1 MWRVTQSCWAIAS
14 PVVWGRSGP
23 RYAISAQKAFPS
35 DPLQFEGYEVAMI
48 DGKIAFSAGS
58 TVPTLEASSVTIP
71 PAHKEVKHDEDA
83 DGAAEMVAV
92 KTEPGISSSLTPQL
106 ITKPSKGQAKP
117 FTLPGS
123 LFVGDLR
130 LTAIK
135 SRLASLSI
143 PAEFA
148 GEGVLICGP
157 GIHQGAEAKGGSIV
171 AVRKMEGGRI
181 VLEGGVGKVYS
192 DVRRELYG
200 GFARVA
206 AT

>member
-106 ITKPSKGQAKP
+106 ITKPSKGQ
-117 FTLPGS
+117 
-123 LFVGDLR
+123 
-130 LTAIK
+130 
-135 SRLASLSI
+135 
-143 PAEFA
+143 
-148 GEGVLICGP
+148 GVLICGP

>member
-1 MWRVTQSCWAIAS
+1 VGE
-14 PVVWGRSGP
+14 GRRHSESMRCPADG
-23 RYAISAQKAFPS
+23 R
-35 DPLQFEGYEVAMI
+35 QFEGYEVAMM

-58 TVPTLEASSVTIP
+58 TVPTLEALSVIIP
-71 PAHKEVKHDEDA
+71 PAQIEVKADEDG
-83 DGAAEMVAV
+83 DQDMETTIV
-92 KTEPGISSSLTPQL
+92 KTEPGIS
-106 ITKPSKGQAKP
+106 PSPIPELKSIAAKA
-117 FTLPGS
+117 TVEAKTVALPGS

-130 LTAIK
+130 LATLKA
-135 SRLASLSI
+135 RLASLSI

-157 GIHQGAEAKGGSIV
+157 GVHQGAEAKGGSIV
-171 AVRKMEGGRI
+171 AVRKLEEGKI
-181 VLEGGVGKVYS
+181 VLEGGVGKVYF